1 MREGFLDSFTPSILC
16 LGELFLFQVKL
27 STQKIREF
35 DHWEVPTKCENS
47 RKFCM
52 NLQRGILT

>member
-1 MREGFLDSFTPSILC
+1 MCEGFQDSFTPTILC
-16 LGELFLFQVKL
+16 LRELFLFQVKL
-27 STQKIREF
+27 STQRMWEL
-35 DHWEVPTKCENS
+35 DHWEVPTKCEKP